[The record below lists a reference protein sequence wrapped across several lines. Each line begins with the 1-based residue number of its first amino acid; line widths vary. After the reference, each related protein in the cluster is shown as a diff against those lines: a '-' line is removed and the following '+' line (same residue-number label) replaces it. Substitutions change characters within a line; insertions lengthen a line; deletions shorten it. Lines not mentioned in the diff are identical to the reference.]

1 VTAAP
6 HPPHRMIVSMTGFG
20 DATSERDGTHY
31 AVEIRSLNNRYFK
44 PIIKLP
50 ETISG
55 LEPELESML
64 REKLGRG
71 SITYIL
77 KMRSDSAEAAYH
89 INTQALK
96 SYLEQ
101 LQGVKGLDR
110 LVQIDLA
117 SLVQLPGVC
126 QEPRDETDEIEKH
139 GPVVR
144 ELTIKA
150 IEKLNGMRRREGQ
163 QLFTDLMK
171 HLQVISQNLREI
183 AKRAPFVIDEYHKR
197 LSQRVAQLMSKAEL
211 KVNEVDLIKEV
222 AVYAERSDISEEIQR
237 LTSHLEA
244 FEQACRDGEHAG
256 RKLDFITQEMLREAN
271 TIASKANDAE
281 VARRVVDIKGSIDR
295 LKEQVQ
301 NVE

>member
-1 VTAAP
+1 
-6 HPPHRMIVSMTGFG
+6 MIVSMTGFG
-20 DATSERDGTHY
+20 DATAERDGTHY
-31 AVEIRSLNNRYFK
+31 AVEVRSLNNRFFK
-44 PIIKLP
+44 PVIKLP

-55 LEPELESML
+55 LEPELETML

-89 INTQALK
+89 INTHALK

-101 LQGVKGLDR
+101 LQQVKGLDR
-110 LVQIDLA
+110 LVSIDLA

-126 QEPRDETDEIEKH
+126 QEPRDESDEIERH
-139 GPVVR
+139 GAVVR
-144 ELTIKA
+144 KISEIA
-150 IEKLNGMRRREGQ
+150 IAKLKSMRTREGES
-163 QLFTDLMK
+163 LFNELMK
-171 HLQVISQNLREI
+171 HVKLIGANLKEI
-183 AKRAPFVIDEYHKR
+183 AARAPQVVEDYHKR
-197 LSQRVAQLMSKAEL
+197 LSQRVQQLLSKAEL
-211 KVNEVDLIKEV
+211 ELSQPDLIKEV
-222 AVYAERSDISEEIQR
+222 AVFAERADIAEEIQR

-244 FEQACRDGEHAG
+244 FEEACRTDEHAG

-271 TIASKANDAE
+271 TIASKANDARIAKHIVE
-281 VARRVVDIKGSIDR
+281 IKGAIDR